1 MIKNLFLPQNSL
13 TPILM
18 SLFTINIILTLII
31 VILLF
36 KLLRKKNKREPDLPH
51 HVSADDLIWK
61 SILQLTNPD
70 ALHSN
75 WRVSFD
81 QVQADICTALEAD
94 ELFLLDNSPDI
105 ASPLFPSPNNTL
117 DIYAHNWILSVP
129 AWMKQLEQG
138 ENIHD
143 LSANL
148 NIEEQAILEQESI
161 HTLLLIPL
169 IVDDKLIAVIGV
181 CKHENSKL
189 FSQQQINSL
198 RFITNILAM
207 AISNQQDRSE
217 RDRLVT
223 VVEQSSDCIIITSTS
238 GTILYANR
246 ACEEVTGFSPEEIA
260 GKSVKMLYPLDVRR
274 KLWQRIKND
283 LKQGTEWSGQFANN
297 RKDGTLY
304 EEEMQISPVYTQE
317 GKVAN
322 QVLVKR
328 DITEEKRLESI
339 AEAANLMENIGF
351 IFSSI
356 RHELGNPINS
366 IKVSLS
372 VLESNLD
379 TYSTGDI
386 KRFISRGL
394 SDIGRVEY
402 LLKTLK
408 NFSVFERPDV
418 QPTDMQALLQ
428 KLTQLTEKDL
438 AKQYIMLAVIPPPE
452 PLTGLLDPRA
462 FLQVL
467 LNLITNAVAAMDETD
482 NKIITIML
490 CQKQTGQITFT
501 VEDNGAGMDE
511 HIVRNL
517 FRPFFTTKAE
527 GTGLG
532 LVIAKKMLSKMNC
545 SISATSQK
553 GKGTCMEI
561 IIPSV

>member
-1 MIKNLFLPQNSL
+1 M
-13 TPILM
+13 
-18 SLFTINIILTLII
+18 
-31 VILLF
+31 
-36 KLLRKKNKREPDLPH
+36 PH
-51 HVSADDLIWK
+51 HVSTDELIWK
-61 SILQLTNPD
+61 SILKLTNSE

-75 WRVSFD
+75 WHVSFN

-94 ELFLLDNSPDI
+94 ELFLLDNSPEI
-105 ASPLFPSPNNTL
+105 GSPLLPHPNDTI
-117 DIYAHNWILSVP
+117 DAYAHNWILSVP
-129 AWMKQLEQG
+129 AWMNLLEQG
-138 ENIHD
+138 KNIHD
-143 LSANL
+143 LSVNL
-148 NIEEQAILEQESI
+148 NIDEQAILEQESI
-161 HTLLLIPL
+161 HSLLLIPL
-169 IVDDKLIAVIGV
+169 IVNDKLIAVIGV
-181 CKHENSKL
+181 CKHEDSIL

-198 RFITNILAM
+198 RFISNILAM
-207 AISNQQDRSE
+207 AISNQQDRFE

-223 VVEQSSDCIIITSTS
+223 VVEQFSDCIIITSTS
-238 GTILYANR
+238 GTILYANG
-246 ACEEVTGFSPEEIA
+246 ACETVTGFYPKEIT
-260 GKSVKMLYPLDVRR
+260 GKSIKTLYPMNVRK
-274 KLWQRIKND
+274 KLWQRIKTD
-283 LKQGTEWSGQFANN
+283 LKRGTEWSGQFANN

-317 GKVAN
+317 GKVTN

-372 VLESNLD
+372 ILESNLD
-379 TYSTGDI
+379 TYNTEDI
-386 KRFISRGL
+386 KRFIRRGL
-394 SDIGRVEY
+394 FDIGRVEY
-402 LLKTLK
+402 LLKTLR

-418 QPTDMQALLQ
+418 QPTDMQTLLQ
-428 KLTQLTEKDL
+428 KFIKLTEKDL
-438 AKQYIMLAVIPPPE
+438 AKQYIMLAITSPTE

-467 LNLITNAVAAMDETD
+467 LNLMTNAVAAMEKTE
-482 NKIITIML
+482 NKTITITL
-490 CQKQTGQITFT
+490 CQKQTRQITFT

-511 HIVRNL
+511 NNVRNL
-517 FRPFFTTKAE
+517 FRPFFTTKAD

-545 SISATSQK
+545 SISASSQK

-561 IIPSV
+561 IIPSL

>member
-1 MIKNLFLPQNSL
+1 
-13 TPILM
+13 M
-18 SLFTINIILTLII
+18 SLLTINIVLTLII
-31 VILLF
+31 TILLF
-36 KLLRKKNKREPDLPH
+36 ILFNKKNPGRPEILHK
-51 HVSADDLIWK
+51 VSANDLIWK
-61 SILQLTNPD
+61 SILQLTNSD
-70 ALHSN
+70 ALHSS
-75 WRVSFD
+75 WHTSFN
-81 QVQADICTALEAD
+81 QVQEDIRIALGAD
-94 ELFLLDNSPDI
+94 EIFLLNNSPDVG
-105 ASPLFPSPNNTL
+105 SPIFPL
-117 DIYAHNWILSVP
+117 AEDIDDTYAHNWILSVP
-129 AWMKQLEQG
+129 EWIDLLERG

-143 LSANL
+143 LSTNL

-169 IVDDKLIAVIGV
+169 IVNDKLIAVIGI
-181 CKHENSKL
+181 CKHDDSVL
-189 FSQQQINSL
+189 FSQQQVDIL

-207 AISNQQDRSE
+207 TISNQQDRSE

-223 VVEQSSDCIIITSTS
+223 VVEQSSDCIIITSIS
-238 GTILYANR
+238 GRILYANG
-246 ACEEVTGFSPEEIA
+246 ACEEVTGFSPKEIS
-260 GKSVKMLYPLDVRR
+260 GKSVKMLYPQPVRK
-274 KLWQRIKND
+274 KLWTRIKTD
-283 LKQGTEWSGQFANN
+283 LQRGTEWTGQFSNN

-304 EEEMQISPVYTQE
+304 KEEMQISPVYGQD

-339 AEAANLMENIGF
+339 IEAANLMENIGF

-379 TYSTGDI
+379 TYSTEDI

-394 SDIGRVEY
+394 FDIGRVEY
-402 LLKTLK
+402 LLRTLK
-408 NFSVFERPDV
+408 NFSVFERPDI
-418 QPTDMQALLQ
+418 QQTDMHALLK

-438 AKQYIMLAVIPPPE
+438 ARQYIMLAIIPPIE

-467 LNLITNAVAAMDETD
+467 LNLITNAVAAMEETD
-482 NKIITIML
+482 NKMITITL
-490 CQKQTGQITFT
+490 RQKQAGQIAFT
-501 VEDNGAGMDE
+501 VEDNGTGMDE
-511 HIVRNL
+511 TVIRNL
-517 FRPFFTTKAE
+517 FRPFFTTKAK

-545 SISATSQK
+545 SISASSQK
-553 GKGTCMEI
+553 GRGTCMEI